1 MAKTHNR
8 FIYHCLSCG
17 AICCREPHEPVPVC
31 CRKPME
37 RAAAE
42 TVHDCDAPIPGT
54 TATVPAPTG
63 RGPESVHRPTGVS
76 LENTPQAG
84 SHSAV
89 AVPVVT
95 GPTPPVPTVQSNPA
109 MPSSPASSG
118 GDQH

>member
-1 MAKTHNR
+1 
-8 FIYHCLSCG
+8 
-17 AICCREPHEPVPVC
+17 
-31 CRKPME
+31 ME

-63 RGPESVHRPTGVS
+63 RGPESVLRPTGVS